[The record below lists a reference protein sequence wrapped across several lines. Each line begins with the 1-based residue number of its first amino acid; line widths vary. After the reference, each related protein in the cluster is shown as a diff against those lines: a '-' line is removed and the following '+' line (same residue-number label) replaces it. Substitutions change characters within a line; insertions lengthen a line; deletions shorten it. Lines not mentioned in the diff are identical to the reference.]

1 MNDVKRG
8 NAIITVFLEFQN
20 NLVDFFQVR
29 SFLWDSDAIPG
40 HGVLLAHRPQF
51 TVIVVACVVLQGSG
65 IVNKGLDL
73 PIYGTVLS
81 RFIESLGGSKLKA
94 TIYFFL

>member
-29 SFLWDSDAIPG
+29 SFLGDSDAIPG

-73 PIYGTVLS
+73 PTYGTVLS